1 MWARLCGRAVVELIM
16 SAGVNLTVFVHQLLG
31 ALLLPPFLYLL
42 PVLLALLL
50 WRRKPGLARSLMA
63 VALLLAWL
71 LALPVTAIRLNGWL
85 ERYPPA
91 SLAQVQQTQ
100 AIVVLSGGKKPAPEY
115 AANVLTADAA
125 GRLRYAAW
133 LARRSGLPVLL
144 SGGAPLGGEPEAA
157 VMARNLREDY
167 GIEPRWIE
175 AASNTTLENA
185 QRSALVLRQA
195 GIGRITLVTQAWHMR
210 RALPFFQAQDLQV
223 VPAPTGFTRYEAS
236 GVLLWI
242 PQGRAMQET
251 HQALRELIGMLYYT
265 IRELA
270 TG

>member
-1 MWARLCGRAVVELIM
+1 MA
-16 SAGVNLTVFVHQLLG
+16 SDVNLTVFVHQLLG
-31 ALLLPPFLYLL
+31 AVLLPPFLYLL

-50 WRRKPGLARSLMA
+50 WQRRPGLARGLMA
-63 VALLLAWL
+63 ISLLLAWL
-71 LALPVTAIRLNGWL
+71 LALPVTAITLNGWL

-91 SLAQVQQTQ
+91 DLVQVRQTQ

-133 LARRSGLPVLL
+133 LARHTGLPLLL
-144 SGGAPLGGEPEAA
+144 SGGAPLGGEPEAL
-157 VMARNLREDY
+157 VMARTLREDY
-167 GIEPRWIE
+167 GLQPRWVE

-185 QRSALVLRQA
+185 RLSAAMLGEA
-195 GIGRITLVTQAWHMR
+195 GVGRITLVTQAWHMR
-210 RALPFFQAQDLQV
+210 RALPFFEVQGLRVLA
-223 VPAPTGFTRYEAS
+223 APTGFTRYEA
-236 GVLLWI
+236 GGLLLWI

-251 HQALRELIGMLYYT
+251 HQALRELLGMLYYT
-265 IRELA
+265 IRGYI